1 MRWMLSLLF
10 VLTSLSFGAECGAD
24 GEPRCEFTPATKTQ
38 ASGCTPPAFLDI
50 GKGQCWQCPDGYD
63 RSLEPVDGPN
73 ACKRPV
79 AAQRFAATKYGASGC
94 QSGEFLDLTRNECWQ
109 CPTNY
114 DRSLSAVTAS
124 DACTQTTALTDLSAT
139 KVSSV
144 ACQAGE
150 FLDIGRNECWQC
162 PDGYD
167 RTLSAVTSGDACSR
181 AIPERLGPAQSFG
194 KGTGVFGTD
203 CPSGAFLDIGLG
215 TCWKCPDGS
224 NRTGYRV
231 DGDQAC
237 SYPGY
242 TAISPATLKRSR
254 TCPAGQIFDPLDG
267 GGCWTCPE
275 GSSRT
280 VFAINSTSACE
291 IPPRTLVSPAT
302 YKRPNPCPAGQFQD
316 PIDGGTCW
324 SCPTGTV
331 RTLFPVNG
339 NTACE
344 IPATSINSAASFRH
358 TFPCPSGQI
367 YDALADGGSCWTC
380 PANHNRSIW
389 PITTDLACTIDA
401 GLACDQGL
409 VDIGGKCREEGKCGG
424 NNQRPCTLLERVPSC
439 DPGFYEEFSISKCL
453 PILPGESPFLKGLNS
468 LANNIFDVQAICEDV
483 AQLLPKVKSGDL
495 QLDGTAACVRGFGIG
510 FSCAIP
516 KYALDLSTVSD
527 AADAIGN
534 YYESAPCNVPYTE
547 EFRPATRGGA
557 SRLLS
562 CPAGQ
567 FFDLIDSGTCW
578 SCPDGWSR
586 TIFAV
591 NTDKAC
597 MRGEGVP
604 QLFRGLCAA
613 GQVLTG
619 KPLGD
624 PMACVATM
632 FKDGLPL
639 EAGNPAS
646 LDATGALCR
655 LAGEF
660 TSEHVARIFS
670 PLGTIEDPV
679 VRRGRM
685 IAELEAIQEGLDSKA
700 LVERISKE
708 PACMGFLSPA
718 KDTLPTSVAVSSRRG
733 LLVSALPNGGL
744 RIDLPPEVGAH
755 GVLRRMD
762 GSQVM
767 TIRSPGIS
775 VAAGTLKS
783 GVYLLTIAGAKG
795 PTTIPV
801 TVP

>member
-1 MRWMLSLLF
+1 MKWMLSLLL
-10 VLTSLSFGAECGAD
+10 VLSSYTLGAECGGN
-24 GEPRCEFTPATKTQ
+24 GEPRCEFAPATKTQ
-38 ASGCTPPAFLDI
+38 ASGCALPAFLDI
-50 GKGQCWQCPDGYD
+50 GKGQCWQCPDGYE

-79 AAQRFAATKYGASGC
+79 AAQRFAATKFGASGC
-94 QSGEFLDLTRNECWQ
+94 QSGEFLDLGRNECWQ

-114 DRSLSAVTAS
+114 S
-124 DACTQTTALTDLSAT
+124 
-139 KVSSV
+139 
-144 ACQAGE
+144 
-150 FLDIGRNECWQC
+150 
-162 PDGYD
+162 
-167 RTLSAVTSGDACSR
+167 RTLSAVTATDAC
-181 AIPERLGPAQSFG
+181 AATVPAQFLSATNNGPVPTCAAGQF
-194 KGTGVFGTD
+194 TD
-203 CPSGAFLDIGLG
+203 LTQPGCWSCPSGYVRTIYAVTANNACQTGGILG
-215 TCWKCPDGS
+215 PVSPATNHGIPGCPAGQFTDLTQPGCWSCPAGS
-224 NRTGYRV
+224 NRTV
-231 DGDQAC
+231 FAVNSAQAC
-237 SYPGY
+237 EV
-242 TAISPATLKRSR
+242 PA
-254 TCPAGQIFDPLDG
+254 
-267 GGCWTCPE
+267 
-275 GSSRT
+275 RT
-280 VFAINSTSACE
+280 VTS
-291 IPPRTLVSPAT
+291 SAT

-344 IPATSINSAASFRH
+344 IPATTVNSAASFRH

-409 VDIGGKCREEGKCGG
+409 IDIGGKCREEGKCGG
-424 NNQRPCTLLERVPSC
+424 NNQRPCTILERVPSC

-468 LANNIFDVQAICEDV
+468 LAGTIFDVQAICEDV
-483 AQLLPKVKSGDL
+483 AQILPKVKTGDL
-495 QLDGTAACVRGFGIG
+495 VLDGTAACARGFGIG

-516 KYALDLSTVSD
+516 KYALDLSKVAD

-547 EFRPATRGGA
+547 EFRPATKAGA

-578 SCPDGWSR
+578 SCPEGWTR
-586 TIFAV
+586 TLFPV
-591 NTDKAC
+591 NTAKAC

-619 KPLGD
+619 KQLGD
-624 PMACVATM
+624 PMACVAAM

-639 EAGNPAS
+639 EAGNS
-646 LDATGALCR
+646 GSVDATGALCR

-660 TSEHVARIFS
+660 TSEHVARILS

-700 LVERISKE
+700 LVDRISKE
-708 PACMGFLSPA
+708 PACMGYLSPA
-718 KDTLPTSVAVSSRRG
+718 KDTIPTSVASASARR
-733 LLVSALPNGGL
+733 LLVAPVAGGGL
-744 RIDLPPEVGAH
+744 RIDLSEGVGTHA
-755 GVLRRMD
+755 VLRRLD
-762 GSQVM
+762 GTQVM
-767 TIRSPGIS
+767 VVRAPGIS
-775 VAAGTLKS
+775 VAPGVIPT
-783 GVYLLTIAGAKG
+783 GVYLLTVEGGRSAA
-795 PTTIPV
+795 PLTIPV
-801 TVP
+801 TIP